1 MILIYD
7 IIKCITFRRVLVA
20 LRQVGLCHMI
30 CTIRGWPVRPN
41 TCSEKLEQYTAGIVE
56 KATTAV
62 SDRSLR
68 SGFGYSSFARRG
80 TAVLDGIG
88 TLERIFGRG
97 SDRVWVASDAP
108 RPSLHT

>member
-80 TAVLDGIG
+80 TAVLDGRRDARAHLRSRIG
-88 TLERIFGRG
+88 SSLG
-97 SDRVWVASDAP
+97 SVRRSAP
-108 RPSLHT
+108 